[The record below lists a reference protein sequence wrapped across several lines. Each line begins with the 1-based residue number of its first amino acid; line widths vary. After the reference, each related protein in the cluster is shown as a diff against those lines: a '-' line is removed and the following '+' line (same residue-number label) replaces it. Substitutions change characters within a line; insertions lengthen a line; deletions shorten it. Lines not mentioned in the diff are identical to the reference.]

1 MRIRQLTHMLM
12 SVSRGKFLRPFSS
25 ATFNRRGGGGTHSMS
40 SDTIKTIDP
49 GTISFK
55 SSVVQN
61 NVSSD
66 DIDVRTR
73 SLLTTTK
80 VKPSIVIVDD

>member
-1 MRIRQLTHMLM
+1 
-12 SVSRGKFLRPFSS
+12 
-25 ATFNRRGGGGTHSMS
+25 MS